1 MQKQAFF
8 FRILNSSVKQQGNN
22 DKKVAV
28 KNILQNF
35 YFFSKLSLRLLLLF
49 IVIFLGYLLYRSYS
63 SIIFKENIETSEN
76 NNLINSINLNSSKIE
91 TIESLLNEN
100 KSKLSDIITELKT
113 SKKDKSNLVLKD
125 IKSDFEEIKHSK

>member
-1 MQKQAFF
+1 MQKLAFF

-22 DKKVAV
+22 DKKVPV

-35 YFFSKLSLRLLLLF
+35 YLF
-49 IVIFLGYLLYRSYS
+49 KIIFEFASFIYRNFLGYLLYRSYS

-100 KSKLSDIITELKT
+100 SQ
-113 SKKDKSNLVLKD
+113 N
-125 IKSDFEEIKHSK
+125 